1 MSNKEIEL
9 LKLKKQVMNFEKLS
23 EEERQRILSE
33 VDTGKM
39 YDFHSGYA
47 TIDRPWEQFYTS
59 TNNSDRFLNTTP
71 YQGLVNENSSY
82 IDENA
87 IEYFGTNVTYGE
99 LLRNTDIVAK
109 SLEEYGVKKGDF
121 VTICST
127 TTPEVIYIFYAL
139 SKIGAVANVMSPF
152 YTPEELMAR
161 INECNSKVT
170 IMVDKFFPKFK
181 NVLNNE
187 KGNNVI
193 VLPMMN
199 SSVLK
204 YFTKKYKVDG
214 KTNETDWKTFINDGK
229 DRADAK
235 VDMYEFNKPQA
246 MVYSS
251 GTTGASKGILLS
263 VDSFQKLINAY
274 GKSGF
279 DTSRGQKVYQNIPP
293 WHSTGLSLGINF
305 PLSFGVKV
313 CTDPRFDHDVFIKNV
328 LKFKPEY
335 ILTNTSMFQGFTF
348 EKSLRRLK
356 GKSLEFLKYPV
367 EGGEPLAEKDINNIE
382 SVFRSHGS
390 TARLLNGYGQCEC
403 GATVTTDITS
413 HKFSNSASG
422 IPLPDI
428 TTVGIFDDDFNE
440 LTYGERGN
448 ILVKTEIGMIE
459 YFKNPDAT
467 EDFFHIDSNGECWSQ
482 TGDIGYMNENGS
494 LVVLG
499 RKSDYSIINNEKI
512 YNFDIERAILSLQN
526 VKLCEIQT
534 HPEDDN
540 KLVAH
545 IVWEN
550 ELKTLLK
557 KNQEKQDD
565 YLAEIQDRVS
575 KKLENENAV
584 PYCFCVRDSFPSAH
598 SGKRDI
604 KFIKNDIDDMIIL
617 DKPKVKKIVK

>member
-1 MSNKEIEL
+1 MDKEQ
-9 LKLKKQVMNFEKLS
+9 LKSLKRLMQTLPETEAQRVAKALEKG
-23 EEERQRILSE
+23 EK
-33 VDTGKM
+33 T
-39 YDFHSGYA
+39 GYA
-47 TIDRPWEQFYTS
+47 TIDRPWEQFYS
-59 TNNSDRFLNTTP
+59 GIKKNNIFLDTTP
-71 YQGLVNENSSY
+71 YQGLVIGNKDY
-82 IDENA
+82 PDEKA
-87 IEYFGTNVTYGE
+87 IEYFGANITFGE
-99 LLRNTDIVAK
+99 LLKNIDIVAK

-139 SKIGAVANVMSPF
+139 SKIGAVANVISPF
-152 YTPEELMAR
+152 YSPEELMSR
-161 INECNSKVT
+161 INECESKVV
-170 IMVDKFFPKFK
+170 IMVDNFLPKFK
-181 NVLNNE
+181 NKLNKE
-187 KGNNVI
+187 KNKNII

-199 SSVLK
+199 SSLLRLISK
-204 YFTKKYKVDG
+204 RYKIDG
-214 KTNETDWKTFINDGK
+214 TTNETRWKTFLYDGRGREEAII
-229 DRADAK
+229 DL
-235 VDMYEFNKPQA
+235 YEPEKPQA

-274 GKSGF
+274 GNSGF

-335 ILTNTSMFQGFTF
+335 ILTNTSMYQGFTF
-348 EKSLRRLK
+348 DKSLRRMK

-367 EGGEPLAEKDINNIE
+367 EGGEPLTEKDVANIE
-382 SVFRSHGS
+382 GVFRTHGS

-428 TTVGIFDDDFNE
+428 TTIGVFDDEFRE
-440 LTYGERGN
+440 LKYGQRGN
-448 ILVKTEIGMIE
+448 IAVKTDIGMIE
-459 YFKNPDAT
+459 YFKNQEAT
-467 EDFFHIDSNGECWSQ
+467 EKFFYTDINGDKWSL
-482 TGDIGYMNENGS
+482 TGDIGYINEDGS

-499 RKSDYSIINNEKI
+499 RKSDYSIINGNKF
-512 YNFDIERAILSLQN
+512 YNFDIERAILQSN
-526 VKLCEIQT
+526 TVKLCEIQT
-534 HPEDDN
+534 HPDDDN
-540 KLVAH
+540 RLVAH

-550 ELKTLLK
+550 EINSLLK
-557 KNQEKQDD
+557 KSPEKQEE
-565 YLAEIQDRVS
+565 YLSELQEVVLKAMKSSD
-575 KKLENENAV
+575 AV
-584 PYCFCVRDSFPSAH
+584 PYSFCVRDGFPSAQ

-604 KFIKNDIDDMIIL
+604 KFVKNDIDNLIEVN
-617 DKPKVKKIVK
+617 KPQIKKLVK

>member
-1 MSNKEIEL
+1 MDKEQ
-9 LKLKKQVMNFEKLS
+9 LKSLKRLMQTLPETEAQRVAKALEKG
-23 EEERQRILSE
+23 EK
-33 VDTGKM
+33 T
-39 YDFHSGYA
+39 GYA
-47 TIDRPWEQFYTS
+47 TIDRPWEQFYS
-59 TNNSDRFLNTTP
+59 GIKKNNIFLDTTP
-71 YQGLVNENSSY
+71 YQGLVIGNKDY
-82 IDENA
+82 PDEKA
-87 IEYFGTNVTYGE
+87 IEYFGANITFGE
-99 LLRNTDIVAK
+99 LLKNIDIVAK

-139 SKIGAVANVMSPF
+139 SKIGAVANVISPF
-152 YTPEELMAR
+152 YSPEELMSR
-161 INECNSKVT
+161 INECESKVV
-170 IMVDKFFPKFK
+170 IMVDNFLPKFK
-181 NVLNNE
+181 NKLNKE
-187 KGNNVI
+187 KNKNII

-199 SSVLK
+199 SSLLRLISK
-204 YFTKKYKVDG
+204 RYKIDG
-214 KTNETDWKTFINDGK
+214 TTNETRWKTFLSDGRGREEAII
-229 DRADAK
+229 DL
-235 VDMYEFNKPQA
+235 YEPEKPQA

-274 GKSGF
+274 GNSGF

-335 ILTNTSMFQGFTF
+335 ILTNTSMYQGFTF
-348 EKSLRRLK
+348 DKSLRRMK

-367 EGGEPLAEKDINNIE
+367 EGGEPLTEKDVANIE
-382 SVFRSHGS
+382 GVFRTHGS

-428 TTVGIFDDDFNE
+428 TTIGVFDDEFRE
-440 LTYGERGN
+440 LKYGQRGN
-448 ILVKTEIGMIE
+448 IAVKTDIGMIE
-459 YFKNPDAT
+459 YFKNQEAT
-467 EDFFHIDSNGECWSQ
+467 EKFFYTDINGDKWSL
-482 TGDIGYMNENGS
+482 TGDIGYINEDGS

-499 RKSDYSIINNEKI
+499 RKSDYSIINGNKF
-512 YNFDIERAILSLQN
+512 YNFDIERAILQSN
-526 VKLCEIQT
+526 TVKLCEIQT
-534 HPEDDN
+534 HPDDDN
-540 KLVAH
+540 RLVAH

-550 ELKTLLK
+550 EINSLLK
-557 KNQEKQDD
+557 KNPEKQEE
-565 YLAEIQDRVS
+565 YLSELQEVVLKAMKSTD
-575 KKLENENAV
+575 AV
-584 PYCFCVRDSFPSAH
+584 PYSFCVRDGFPSAQ

-604 KFIKNDIDDMIIL
+604 KFVKNDIDNLIEVN
-617 DKPKVKKIVK
+617 KPQIKKLVK